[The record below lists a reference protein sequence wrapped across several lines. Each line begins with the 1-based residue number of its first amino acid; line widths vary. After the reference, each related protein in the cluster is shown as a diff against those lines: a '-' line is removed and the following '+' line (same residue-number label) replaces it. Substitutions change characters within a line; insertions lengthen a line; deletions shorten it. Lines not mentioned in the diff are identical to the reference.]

1 MDFSPPLEWLMDG
14 LGGIAQEDVMIR
26 VGITGTE
33 CSHAGEFVASLAG
46 QSRVQLVACLPG
58 EGEPVPGVDVVSDMA
73 ELVRGVD
80 AVAIFDRDP
89 RRHAELALPA
99 LAAGRPTFV
108 DKPMTSDLGQAREL
122 VETAA
127 SAGVGLTSF
136 SALRFLPQVDR
147 WHQLVEQAR
156 QQTGVAAVSAVG
168 PADPDGPHA
177 GAWFYGVHV
186 PEMLRG
192 LVQGLDGVVVEAD
205 QSRVRAT
212 GVAPDGVE
220 VSMTLVDDDAQAFM
234 LGVVDAQGQR
244 QLTTLEVGADYY
256 AGAAQELIGFLAGDT
271 PSVSVESMFASL
283 DATERMVN
291 AWREAGRG

>member
-1 MDFSPPLEWLMDG
+1 
-14 LGGIAQEDVMIR
+14 MIR

-33 CSHAGEFVASLAG
+33 CSHAAEFVASLAG

-58 EGEPVPGVDVVSDMA
+58 EGQPVPGVDVVSDMA

-89 RRHAELALPA
+89 RRHAALVLPA
-99 LAAGRPTFV
+99 LAAGCRTFV

-122 VETAA
+122 VDAAA

-156 QQTGVAAVSAVG
+156 QQTGVTAVSAVG

-192 LVQGLDGVVVEAD
+192 LVEGLSGVVVEGGPD
-205 QSRVRAT
+205 QVRSS
-212 GVAPDGVE
+212 GVTADGVG
-220 VSMTLVDDDAQAFM
+220 VSMTLVDDSGHPFT
-234 LGVVDAQGQR
+234 LGVVDAHGNS

-256 AGAAQELIGFLAGDT
+256 AGAARELIGFLAGDT
-271 PSVSVESMFASL
+271 PSVSVESMLASL
-283 DATERMVN
+283 DTTERLVN

>member
-1 MDFSPPLEWLMDG
+1 
-14 LGGIAQEDVMIR
+14 MIR

-33 CSHAGEFVASLAG
+33 CSHAAEFVASLAG

-58 EGEPVPGVDVVSDMA
+58 EGQPVPGVDVVSDMA

-89 RRHAELALPA
+89 RRHAALVLPA
-99 LAAGRPTFV
+99 LAAGCRTFV

-122 VETAA
+122 VDAA
-127 SAGVGLTSF
+127 ARAGVGLTSF
-136 SALRFLPQVDR
+136 SALRYLPQVDR

-156 QQTGVAAVSAVG
+156 QQTGMAAVSAVG

-192 LVQGLDGVVVEAD
+192 LVQGLVEVTVEAD
-205 QSRVRAT
+205 RSRVRASGLT
-212 GVAPDGVE
+212 PDGVE
-220 VSMTLVDDDAQAFM
+220 VSMTLVDDNDHPFT
-234 LGVVDAQGQR
+234 LGAVDARGNS